1 MSYVRFLKKAETEY
15 SKLKNALDEVY
26 ETGYGVVSPTNDDI
40 VVEEPEMFKQG
51 GQYGIKIKASASS
64 LHLIKVDVRT
74 EVSPIIGTEQQSG
87 RFIDDMLDKYE
98 NDRAALLSTNV
109 FGRTLNDLMAD
120 GLSVKINE
128 MPDEAKTKMRR
139 TITKIVN
146 EGKGG
151 VLCILL

>member
-1 MSYVRFLKKAETEY
+1 MFTFSEFTGKDGSYHRLVLQIQLVLGMISFLSIGRVCFRRAH
-15 SKLKNALDEVY
+15 KL
-26 ETGYGVVSPTNDDI
+26 
-40 VVEEPEMFKQG
+40 
-51 GQYGIKIKASASS
+51 
-64 LHLIKVDVRT
+64 
-74 EVSPIIGTEQQSG
+74 
-87 RFIDDMLDKYE
+87 
-98 NDRAALLSTNV
+98 
-109 FGRTLNDLMAD
+109 AD